1 MNIAPLKGI
10 RVVSLTWVWAGPWMG
25 AMLADMGAEVIKVE
39 TRQRLDAQRVVKL
52 TKDSVEDLNMGQFN
66 FTNRGVKSCTI
77 NMKEPEG
84 IETFKKLLKV
94 SDALITNFAP
104 RVLPGWGLDYEEVK
118 KIKPDIIMVTLPA
131 FGSIGPDKDYVSYAS
146 TIEAVGGLNISF
158 GYPGEPPVLSGTYPA
173 DPIGGVYGVAAFMAA
188 LIYRNQTGQG
198 QLVDVAQ
205 SEGVT
210 SLIPEVIME
219 QVMNGRTRPRMGNR
233 DDIMAPH
240 GCYRCKGED
249 QWVAIAVGTDVEWRA
264 MCKVMGNP
272 AWCKDDKFV
281 DQFSR
286 WQNQDEL
293 NRLVAEWT
301 KNYTHYEAQNML
313 QKAGVAAGSSLDI
326 EELVNDPHVVKRG
339 AIIQQ
344 NHKVAGEINVYRSPW
359 KSALT
364 AQNPPAP
371 LLGEHNDY
379 VFKELLGMTDSE
391 IARLTEKRVIY

>member
-1 MNIAPLKGI
+1 
-10 RVVSLTWVWAGPWMG
+10 
-25 AMLADMGAEVIKVE
+25 
-39 TRQRLDAQRVVKL
+39 
-52 TKDSVEDLNMGQFN
+52 
-66 FTNRGVKSCTI
+66 
-77 NMKEPEG
+77 MKEPEG

-158 GYPGEPPVLSGTYPA
+158 GYPGEPPVLSWTYPA

-249 QWVAIAVGTDVEWRA
+249 QWVAIAVGTDDEWRA

>member
-1 MNIAPLKGI
+1 MNIAPLKGV

-77 NMKEPEG
+77 NMKEPGG

-188 LIYRNQTGQG
+188 LIYRKQTGKG
-198 QLVDVAQ
+198 QLIDVAQ

-240 GCYRCKGED
+240 GCYPCKGED
-249 QWVAIAVGTDVEWRA
+249 KWVAIAIGTDAEWQA
-264 MCKVMGNP
+264 MCKVMGSP

-326 EELVNDPHVVKRG
+326 GELVIDPHVVKRG

-364 AQNPPAP
+364 EQNPPAP

-379 VFKELLGMTDSE
+379 IFKQLLGMSDSE
-391 IARLTEKRVIY
+391 IARLTEKKVIY